1 MEFHHRPVMSVE
13 VVRFLGCRAGGTYVD
28 GTLGGG
34 GHAMEILSASAPD
47 GRLIGI
53 DWDEEALE
61 YVKER
66 LKPDAGRVE
75 FVKGNFADMK
85 SIMDELEID
94 RVDGILLDLGVSS
107 RHLDDPERGFS
118 FQHDAPLDMRMDRGG
133 ATTAFDLVN
142 TLPEEELREIVRRY
156 GDERWAKRIA
166 MKIVKRRRESPVKT
180 TMELADIISSA
191 IPRKF
196 HPRSI
201 NPATKT
207 FMALRIAVNREI
219 ENLERALHDGIG
231 LLRHGGRMVVITFHS
246 LEDRIVKTAFRE
258 LATGCTCPSD
268 LPYCVCNKKS
278 QAKLLTRKPLIPT
291 EGEVEENPRARSA
304 KLRAVEVI

>member
-1 MEFHHRPVMSVE
+1 MHFHHRSVMPAE
-13 VVRFLGCRAGGTYVD
+13 VVRLLGCRAGGTYID

-34 GHAMEILSASAPD
+34 GHAADILAASAPD
-47 GRLIGI
+47 GKLIGI

-66 LKPDAGRVE
+66 LQAEAGRVE
-75 FVKGNFADMK
+75 FVRGNFADMK
-85 SIMDELEID
+85 SMVDNLGID

-107 RHLDDPERGFS
+107 RHLDDPDRGFS
-118 FQHDAPLDMRMDRGG
+118 FRHDAPLDMRMDRSGT
-133 ATTAFDLVN
+133 TTAFDLVN
-142 TLPEEELREIVRRY
+142 TLPEEELRDIVRKY

-166 MKIVKRRRESPVKT
+166 MKIVLKRAESPIRT
-180 TMELADIISSA
+180 TKELADIIASA

-196 HPRSI
+196 HPHTI
-201 NPATKT
+201 NPATKS

-219 ENLERALHDGIG
+219 ENLETALHDGIA
-231 LLRHGGRMVVITFHS
+231 LLHHGGRMAVITFHS

-258 LATGCTCPSD
+258 LATGCDCPSD
-268 LPYCVCNKKS
+268 IPYCVCNKRS
-278 QAKLLTRKPLIPT
+278 TAKLLTRKPLIPT

>member
-1 MEFHHRPVMSVE
+1 MPEE
-13 VVRFLGCRAGGTYVD
+13 VVRLLGCRAGGTYID

-34 GHAMEILSASAPD
+34 GHAAAILSASAPD

-61 YVKER
+61 YIKER
-66 LKPDAGRVE
+66 LKADAGRVE
-75 FVKGNFADMK
+75 FVRGNFADMK
-85 SIMDELEID
+85 NMVSGIGID
-94 RVDGILLDLGVSS
+94 TVDGILLDLGVSS
-107 RHLDDPERGFS
+107 RHLDEPERGFS
-118 FQHDAPLDMRMDRGG
+118 FQYDAPLDMRMDRSG

-142 TLPEEELREIVRRY
+142 TLPEEDLRDIIRKY

-166 MKIVKRRRESPVKT
+166 MRIVRRRMEGPIKT
-180 TMELADIISSA
+180 TKELADIIASA

-196 HPRSI
+196 HPRAI
-201 NPATKT
+201 NPATKS

-219 ENLERALHDGIG
+219 ENLKTVLHDGIG

-246 LEDRIVKTAFRE
+246 LEDRVVKTAFRE
-258 LATGCTCPSD
+258 FANGCTCPSD
-268 LPYCVCNKKS
+268 IPYCVCNKRS
-278 QAKLLTRKPLIPT
+278 TAKLLTRKPLIPT

-304 KLRAVEVI
+304 KLRAIEAI